1 MYPGLGTLFD
11 GLGQRLERYHRVDAI
26 IRETIFLQHAYQD
39 LCRSQPPQEKYILTL
54 PKSSEVAKGDYQEFK
69 RCKKLYCLKK

>member
-54 PKSSEVAKGDYQEFK
+54 LRVVKLPKGIIKSLRDAKS
-69 RCKKLYCLKK
+69 CTV